1 VRDLLSLREADTA
14 DIRRIL
20 ETAVSFKEILKRPVK
35 KVPTLRGR
43 SVITLFYES
52 STRTRTSFELAAKYM
67 SADAVNISVAQSS
80 VTKGESLKDTL
91 RTLTADCVI
100 IRHPSSGAAHLAA
113 EYSDMPVINAGDGRH
128 EHPTQGLLDG
138 LTIWEY
144 KRAAGDGGGRPT
156 GNGGPNTEHRT
167 PNTDGHISLDGLT
180 VAIVGDLAHSRVA
193 RSNVWGLTK
202 LGAAVRWVGPK
213 TLVPVDADRLPV
225 TVHTDLR
232 EALEGA
238 DVVMVLRLQTER
250 QEKGLLPSLREYSRH
265 WGISPATLRYA
276 KPDALVM
283 HPGPMNRGV
292 EISAEVADGVGGI
305 RAAIEDQVTNG
316 VAVRMACLYLLMG
329 AEGGALSEREG

>member
-1 VRDLLSLREADTA
+1 MRDLLSLRETDTA

-20 ETAVSFKEILKRPVK
+20 ETAFNFKEILSRPVK

-52 STRTRTSFELAAKYM
+52 STRTRTSFELAAKIM
-67 SADAVNISVAQSS
+67 SAEAINIAVAQSS
-80 VTKGESLKDTL
+80 VSKGESLKDTL
-91 RTLTADCVI
+91 KTLQALTADCVV
-100 IRHPSSGAAHLAA
+100 IRHASSGSAHLAA
-113 EYSDMPVINAGDGRH
+113 QFANMPVINAGDGRH
-128 EHPTQGLLDG
+128 EHPTQALLDI
-138 LTIWEY
+138 LTIWEHKVIGREDDTY
-144 KRAAGDGGGRPT
+144 PRALSS
-156 GNGGPNTEHRT
+156 EH
-167 PNTDGHISLDGLT
+167 PFDLKGLS

-213 TLVPVDADRLPV
+213 TLLPVEADRLPV
-225 TVHTDLR
+225 KVYTDLKP
-232 EALEGA
+232 ALEGA

-250 QEKGLLPSLREYSRH
+250 QEKGLLPSLREYSRE
-265 WGISPATLRYA
+265 WGISPRSLKYA
-276 KPDALVM
+276 KSDALVM

-305 RAAIEDQVTNG
+305 RAAIEEQVTNG

-329 AEGGALSEREG
+329 AQSSTDNES

>member
-1 VRDLLSLREADTA
+1 MRDLLSLRETSID
-14 DIRRIL
+14 DMRGIL
-20 ETAVSFKEILKRPVK
+20 ETALSFREILQRPVK

-80 VTKGESLKDTL
+80 VAKGESLKDTL
-91 RTLTADCVI
+91 RTLQALTADCVV
-100 IRHPSSGAAHLAA
+100 IRHSSSGSAHMAA

-128 EHPTQGLLDG
+128 EHPTQGLLDA
-138 LTIWEY
+138 LTIWDH
-144 KRAAGDGGGRPT
+144 KGAGGDRFDLT
-156 GNGGPNTEHRT
+156 
-167 PNTDGHISLDGLT
+167 GLT

-202 LGAAVRWVGPK
+202 LGASVRWVGPK
-213 TLVPVDADRLPV
+213 TLVPVDADRLPI
-225 TVHTDLR
+225 TVHTDLG

-265 WGISPATLRYA
+265 WGISPSSLRLA

-305 RAAIEDQVTNG
+305 RAAIEDQVMNG

-329 AEGGALSEREG
+329 ADSEISGSGRE

>member
-1 VRDLLSLREADTA
+1 MRDLLSLRETDVA

-20 ETAVSFKEILKRPVK
+20 ETAEAFKEILERPVK

-43 SVITLFYES
+43 SVVMLFYEA

-67 SADAVNISVAQSS
+67 SAEAVNIAVMQSS

-91 RTLTADCVI
+91 RTLQALTADWIV
-100 IRHPSSGAAHLAA
+100 IRHASSGAAHLAA
-113 EYSDMPVINAGDGRH
+113 QFTEVPVINAGDGRH
-128 EHPTQGLLDG
+128 EHPTQGLLDI
-138 LTIWEY
+138 LTIWENKIVGREDETY
-144 KRAAGDGGGRPT
+144 PRALSPDRPFDLS
-156 GNGGPNTEHRT
+156 P
-167 PNTDGHISLDGLT
+167 LT

-202 LGAAVRWVGPK
+202 LGAKVRWVGPQ
-213 TLVPVDADRLPV
+213 TLLPRDADRLPI

-250 QEKGLLPSLREYSRH
+250 QEKGLLPSLREYSRL
-265 WGISPATLRYA
+265 WGITPKTLEYA
-276 KPDALVM
+276 KPDVLVM
-283 HPGPMNRGV
+283 HPGPLNRGV

-305 RAAIEDQVTNG
+305 RAAIEQQVTNG
-316 VAVRMACLYLLMG
+316 VAVRMACLYLLMRPSG
-329 AEGGALSEREG
+329 PPMEEG